1 MFSPSLYWI
10 HNEKTCRCLN
20 DSRYWGENTLKKKVL
35 WLSTIHMEY
44 RIFIFKIKLK
54 SAGIMKY
61 NFTIRWRANM
71 ILKDVPKPEWP
82 MLRLKVLAAA
92 AIGGRRSDWGSRRKW
107 EGNYLA
113 MVRPHR
119 FRTLIS
125 KNSCVQFIWSM
136 NRFSFGAAFF
146 VFNSFLGLEN
156 MPII

>member
-1 MFSPSLYWI
+1 
-10 HNEKTCRCLN
+10 
-20 DSRYWGENTLKKKVL
+20 
-35 WLSTIHMEY
+35 MEY
-44 RIFIFKIKLK
+44 KIFIFKIRLK

-125 KNSCVQFIWSM
+125 KNSCVQFI
-136 NRFSFGAAFF
+136 
-146 VFNSFLGLEN
+146 
-156 MPII
+156 

>member
-1 MFSPSLYWI
+1 MIQDIEVKI
-10 HNEKTCRCLN
+10 HC
-20 DSRYWGENTLKKKVL
+20 KKKVL

-44 RIFIFKIKLK
+44 KIFIFKIKLK

-125 KNSCVQFIWSM
+125 KNSCVQFI
-136 NRFSFGAAFF
+136 
-146 VFNSFLGLEN
+146 
-156 MPII
+156 